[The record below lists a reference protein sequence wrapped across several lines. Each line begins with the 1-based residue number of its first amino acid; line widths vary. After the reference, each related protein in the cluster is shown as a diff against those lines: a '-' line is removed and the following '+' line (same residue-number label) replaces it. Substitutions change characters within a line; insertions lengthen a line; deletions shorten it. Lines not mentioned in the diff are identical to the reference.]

1 MMSVAERS
9 AIADRETHVGATE
22 AKCPYAPAALA
33 VEHHPS
39 PVSLSTHGIFVALVS
54 QPAVIA
60 QAESRLRISRD
71 RSRQKRGPPS
81 LL

>member
-1 MMSVAERS
+1 MV
-9 AIADRETHVGATE
+9 DRETRVGALE
-22 AKCPYAPAALA
+22 AKCPYAPAAF
-33 VEHHPS
+33 VVGHHPS
-39 PVSLSTHGIFVALVS
+39 PVGLSAHGIFVALVS

-71 RSRQKRGPPS
+71 RSRQMRGPPS